1 MAQSKFDKLR
11 KKIEKD
17 LKGAVVIQSVEDV
30 TAPFHL
36 RRPSG
41 VLNLDIGTDGGMPGG
56 SIVQLH
62 GRDGVS
68 KTGLAYHYCGENQR
82 IYGGDSAIFL
92 ASFGYKPDLPYM
104 RMCGMQLELSDQEI
118 IEAGYTPD
126 NCPPEVRGE
135 TVGEVFFLDLGTV
148 NLAAEAPA
156 EAIFAAAVSLVES
169 GLFQIGVVDEFGSGE
184 TKDVVVKGLQ
194 ETVKVAAWAS
204 LVTRFCQRM
213 YTVLRV
219 PLEDGTPN
227 ATTLF
232 VLNPARAAG
241 VGGSGGRVKPG
252 YVPPDAMT
260 SGFALKHAK
269 AVDIL
274 LKSGAQ
280 VKAGRDRVGKQVN
293 WRIIKGKH
301 GLHEGLNGSYVWLDN
316 VGIDKVTELANAA
329 KAFDTIHRAG
339 RWWRIL
345 DYEDKIEGGLEGVI
359 ELLRE
364 EPELYQELYEKTIAE
379 AQDSLIL
386 DDDVE
391 EEPEEHED
399 L

>member
-1 MAQSKFDKLR
+1 MAKGRSKFDKLR
-11 KKIEKD
+11 AKIEKD
-17 LKGAVVIQSVEDV
+17 MKGAVRIQDVEDV

-68 KTGLAYHYCGENQR
+68 KTGLSFHYCAENQR
-82 IYGGDSAIFL
+82 VYGAESAIFV
-92 ASFGYKPDLPYM
+92 ASFGYKPDLNYM
-104 RMCGMQLELSDQEI
+104 RMCGMRLALSDQEVL
-118 IEAGYTPD
+118 EAGYTLEDVPAA
-126 NCPPEVRGE
+126 VRGE
-135 TVGEVFFLDLGTV
+135 TIGEVFFLDLGLV
-148 NLAAEAPA
+148 NIAAEAPA
-156 EAIFAAAVSLVES
+156 ETIFAAAASLVES
-169 GLFQIGVVDEFGSGE
+169 GMFQLGVVDEFGSGE
-184 TKDVVVKGLQ
+184 TKDVVVKGLE

-213 YTVLRV
+213 YTILRI
-219 PLEDGTPN
+219 PLEDGSPN

-252 YVPPDAMT
+252 YVPPDNMT

-280 VKAGRDRVGKQVN
+280 VKQGKNRVGKQVH

-301 GLHEGLNGSYVWLDN
+301 GLHEGLSGTYVWLDGE
-316 VGIDKVTELANAA
+316 GIDMVTELANAA
-329 KAFDTIHRAG
+329 KTFDTIHRAG

-359 ELLRE
+359 DLLRE

-386 DDDVE
+386 DDDDSI
-391 EEPEEHED
+391 HED
-399 L
+399 K